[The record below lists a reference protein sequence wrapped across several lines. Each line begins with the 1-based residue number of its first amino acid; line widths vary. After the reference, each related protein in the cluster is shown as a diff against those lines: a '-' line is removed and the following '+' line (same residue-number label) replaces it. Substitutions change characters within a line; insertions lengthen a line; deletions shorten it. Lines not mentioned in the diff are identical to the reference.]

1 MRPNIAKNIADN
13 PIKCAMQQNNFSK
26 MLEFL
31 SPRKVNSHE
40 IDDNLSCA
48 TISANALN
56 SQLSQA

>member
-40 IDDNLSCA
+40 IDDNA
-48 TISANALN
+48 TIPANALN